1 MKKNSNTTIMSV
13 TTNDNGTITMTPV
26 PQKPAKEKRLDDI
39 AIGKE
44 LRRVRKEHNW
54 FQKDLAAAVHCCPS
68 YISTMET
75 GRFISMKYLKRCYK
89 KMGVPFVITCYEA
102 AAAVSMAT
110 EKTGTI
116 GEVA

>member
-1 MKKNSNTTIMSV
+1 MKKKSNTTLMSV
-13 TTNDNGTITMTPV
+13 TTNDNGTITMTHV
-26 PQKPAKEKRLDDI
+26 QKPAKEKRLDDI

-44 LRRVRKEHNW
+44 LKRVRKEHNW
-54 FQKDLAAAVHCCPS
+54 KQKKLAEAVHCCPS

-89 KMGVPFVITCYEA
+89 KMGVEFVITCKEA
-102 AAAVSMAT
+102 AAAVSLAT
-110 EKTGTI
+110 EKTGTM